1 MQSNNS
7 PQEKQL
13 KITDEAEACAA
24 ILLACHKADEILGD
38 QTNVA
43 LMTSLSSRN
52 IFIGYQPEN
61 LLQKAEQYYVSAP
74 SPQQLI
80 DAAVPGVREQTRL
93 PLFYHSLD
101 VILAKGLVTPTE
113 HKVIQYLKGKFKIDN
128 ETAFNALEVLT
139 VKNQL

>member
-1 MQSNNS
+1 MQANHS
-7 PQEKQL
+7 PL
-13 KITDEAEACAA
+13 FTIPDEAEACAA

-43 LMTSLSSRN
+43 LMTSLGSRN
-52 IFIGYQPEN
+52 IFIGYDPQA
-61 LLQKAEQYYVSAP
+61 LLEAAEAYYQRAG
-74 SPQQLI
+74 SPQLLI
-80 DAAVPGVREQTRL
+80 DAASTGVREQTRL

-113 HKVIQYLKGKFKIDN
+113 HKVIQYLKGKFKIDD
-128 ETAFNALEVLT
+128 ETAFHALEVLT